1 MIMIERILARI
12 LEFIAC
18 DLFMFDSEHV
28 TRARPAPVPVRVQ
41 SQRRQVI
48 NRFGR

>member
-1 MIMIERILARI
+1 MVMIERILARI

-28 TRARPAPVPVRVQ
+28 TRARPAPIPVRVH
-41 SQRRQVI
+41 SQRRQEI
-48 NRFGR
+48 HRFGR